1 MGRLRVIMDRGIETN
16 DETVE
21 ISLRLTEDE
30 CGFVCAGLQN
40 VLEKT
45 KEKQAKFRVKL
56 KEKIRLVRMQK
67 YRQTRTRSLI
77 YCIPETT
84 FKERQTK
91 ESLLKDKARLEKK
104 IRQSL
109 ILKRQL
115 TTQLKGFKKKTTT
128 MRWLMRKFQERPM
141 GTASVYGNQ
150 METDIISVLPSD
162 GGIGNLSELFAAMS
176 LE

>member
-1 MGRLRVIMDRGIETN
+1 MGGLRFKMDRSK
-16 DETVE
+16 TVDM
-21 ISLRLTEDE
+21 SLTIGE
-30 CGFVCAGLQN
+30 CGLVCAGLQN
-40 VLEKT
+40 VLDKT
-45 KEKQAKFRVKL
+45 VQKQAKLRVKL
-56 KEKIRLVRMQK
+56 KDKIRLVRMQK

-141 GTASVYGNQ
+141 ETASVYGNQ